1 MANYLFYSKAFDML
15 SPAVKKILC
24 THDKFANHNKSLHNA
39 GYPEWSFWFG
49 VGTEEEE
56 AKALRR
62 ADVVL
67 AIQED
72 DCKYFRRIVNNEV
85 KIITFPF
92 IPDKHQI
99 KYKGIEDKDVMT
111 VGYIASSNPPN
122 YFSIK
127 KDP

>member
-1 MANYLFYSKAFDML
+1 MVWVL
-15 SPAVKKILC
+15 KKR
-24 THDKFANHNKSLHNA
+24 K
-39 GYPEWSFWFG
+39 P
-49 VGTEEEE
+49 
-56 AKALRR
+56 KALRR

-127 KDP
+127 RLLLN

>member
-1 MANYLFYSKAFDML
+1 MQAIQSGVF
-15 SPAVKKILC
+15 
-24 THDKFANHNKSLHNA
+24 
-39 GYPEWSFWFG
+39 GFG

-92 IPDKHQI
+92 
-99 KYKGIEDKDVMT
+99 YT
-111 VGYIASSNPPN
+111 R
-122 YFSIK
+122 
-127 KDP
+127 